1 MQRRTVSAA
10 FRTSRLIFYRRFLQ
24 KQVSGCPCM
33 LTFVIQMQC
42 LLTVAGAP
50 VTPCGGFLPVG
61 KGLLLACNASCFYV
75 VAFRVSTAET
85 APCFPARADL
95 PQ

>member
-10 FRTSRLIFYRRFLQ
+10 FRTSRLFFYRRFLQ

-42 LLTVAGAP
+42 LLTVAWAP
-50 VTPCGGFLPVG
+50 VTPCGAFYPLEKGCRLPVMHLVFMRS
-61 KGLLLACNASCFYV
+61 LL
-75 VAFRVSTAET
+75 R
-85 APCFPARADL
+85 
-95 PQ
+95 

>member
-10 FRTSRLIFYRRFLQ
+10 FRTSRLFFYRRFLQ

-33 LTFVIQMQC
+33 LTFVYTHAM
-42 LLTVAGAP
+42 LANRRRGSGYPLRGL
-50 VTPCGGFLPVG
+50 FPVG
-61 KGLLLACNASCFYV
+61 KGLPFACNASCFYA
-75 VAFRVSTAET
+75 VAFTVSTAET